1 MDVVNDYNFSHTFSS
16 RKIMSYNKNIYKAR
30 ITEANRK
37 KKLTPFLLNEK
48 ECISFVDP
56 ETDKTKQKIYII
68 KTTKD
73 QIVYVGKTN
82 QSLSSRLRQGL
93 NPKKGTGYHGYK
105 WKENG
110 EIYIY
115 SFTFEGLSDIEI
127 EAIEAEIV
135 FLVRREKG
143 QWPDYQTEIHFHND
157 QDAKSMPIKIYNDLN
172 LNNKVTK

>member
-1 MDVVNDYNFSHTFSS
+1 M
-16 RKIMSYNKNIYKAR
+16 RKEHLPFNKNIYKAR
-30 ITEANRK
+30 ITETNGK
-37 KKLTPFLLNEK
+37 KKLTPFLLNKK

-82 QSLSSRLRQGL
+82 QSLSNRLRQGL
-93 NPKKGTGYHGYK
+93 NPKKETGYHGYI
-105 WKENG
+105 WKEND

-115 SFTFEGLSDIEI
+115 SFTFKNLSDIEI

-135 FLVRREKG
+135 FLIRREKDK
-143 QWPDYQTEIHFHND
+143 WPEYQTEIHFHND
-157 QDAKSMPIKIYNDLN
+157 PKAKSISIKLYNELEKKN
-172 LNNKVTK
+172 